1 VRKKIA
7 VAVVALGVV
16 ALGGT
21 AALASSSSGGNTF
34 LDDVA
39 RHLGI
44 APAKLQTAVN
54 QAFADRLD
62 RLVKEGKLTRAQA
75 DALEKRFKE
84 HGSMPLLGP
93 LGGPHMFRHH
103 GFGRPAPFFHGGPM
117 HGPGPAPIF
126 GGLAKYLGITPRQL
140 FDQLRSGKTLA
151 AIAKA
156 HGKSVSGLEKA
167 MLAPVKKHLDAA
179 VKAGHLTKSQ
189 EAKALKGIS
198 SHLDDFVTHGFR
210 FHHDGDDGPA
220 AKPGAKAPTAVF
232 F

>member
-7 VAVVALGVV
+7 VAAVALGVV

-62 RLVKEGKLTRAQA
+62 KLVKEGKLTRAQA
-75 DALEKRFKE
+75 DAIEKRFKE
-84 HGSMPLLGP
+84 HGGMPFLGA
-93 LGGPHMFRHH
+93 GGPHMFRRH
-103 GFGRPAPFFHGGPM
+103 GFGRPGPFFHGGPM
-117 HGPGPAPIF
+117 HGPGPAPFF
-126 GGLAKYLGITPRQL
+126 GGVAKYLGITPRQL
-140 FDQLRSGKTLA
+140 FDQVRSGKTLA

-167 MLAPVKKHLDAA
+167 MLAPVKQHLDAA
-179 VKAGHLTKSQ
+179 VKAGRLTKSQ
-189 EAKALKGIS
+189 EAKVLAGIS
-198 SHLDDFVTHGFR
+198 SHLDDVVTHGFA
-210 FHHDGDDGPA
+210 FHRDDDGA
-220 AKPGAKAPTAVF
+220 GRTPGAKAQTAVF